1 MLDVVCAESPPRGS
15 RVHAD
20 VSVRAGGSAVNAA
33 SAAVASGASASVIGR
48 IGVDLSG
55 DLIAAA
61 LADRGIGA
69 QLARDTELP
78 TGAAVALTVGP
89 SSATVVAYRG
99 ANARLSPED
108 IPEVIDAQALFVSG
122 FALFQSGSARAARA
136 ALERFTGDWAGVDV
150 ASPNLAAAAAEADFY
165 ETTRGA
171 SVLLATAEEARAL
184 TGAGPEDAVRV
195 LALRFPVACI
205 KLGEEGAIVAQGDRV
220 ERHAVE
226 PVARQSPFGAGDA
239 FGAALLVALAKG
251 DPLMRALELAC
262 QAGARA
268 ASTSPILM

>member
-1 MLDVVCAESPPRGS
+1 M
-15 RVHAD
+15 
-20 VSVRAGGSAVNAA
+20 NAA
-33 SAAVASGASASVIGR
+33 SAALTSGASPSVVGR

-69 QLARDTELP
+69 QLARDKELP

-108 IPEVIDAQALFVSG
+108 IPEVIDAQALLVSG

-136 ALERFTGDWAGVDV
+136 ALERFTGNWSGVDL
-150 ASPNLAAAAAEADFY
+150 ASPKLAAAAAEADFY
-165 ETTRGA
+165 DTTRGV
-171 SVLLATAEEARAL
+171 SVILATVEEARAL
-184 TGAGPEDAVRV
+184 TGAGPEDAARV

-205 KLGEEGAIVAQGDRV
+205 KLGEKGAIAAQGDRV

-226 PVARQSPFGAGDA
+226 PAARQSGFGAGDA

-251 DPLMRALELAC
+251 DPLTRALELAC
-262 QAGARA
+262 RAGARA
-268 ASTSPILM
+268 ASTSPIPM